1 MIMELVG
8 MIIGFT
14 FVVVTGVI
22 YYNFIEY
29 QYHKANG
36 GKLTFKEFLQKNL
49 DI

>member
-1 MIMELVG
+1 MELAFL
-8 MIIGFT
+8 IIVFT

-36 GKLTFKEFLQKNL
+36 GKMTFKEFFKQNNNL
-49 DI
+49 